1 MEKRVSK
8 TVFKAKAC
16 EFLRH
21 VETLGET
28 VIVTDRGEPTV
39 EIRPYRRSQ
48 KSPLDVLRASIVHF
62 NGLDDPAPADTTAV
76 ELASQTGIEHGE

>member
-39 EIRPYRRSQ
+39 EIRPYRRLQ

-62 NGLDDPAPADTTAV
+62 NGLDEPATGEV
-76 ELASQTGIEHGE
+76 EPTGIESGE

>member
-39 EIRPYRRSQ
+39 EIRPYRRPQ
-48 KSPLDVLRASIVHF
+48 RSPLDVLRASIVHF
-62 NGLDDPAPADTTAV
+62 NGIDEPAGEVAANGV
-76 ELASQTGIEHGE
+76 ESGE

>member
-62 NGLDDPAPADTTAV
+62 NGLDDPAPADTAAV
-76 ELASQTGIEHGE
+76 ELASQNGIEHGE

>member
-39 EIRPYRRSQ
+39 EIRPYRRLQ

-62 NGLDDPAPADTTAV
+62 NGIDEPVAGETA
-76 ELASQTGIEHGE
+76 ATGIENGE

>member
-8 TVFKAKAC
+8 TIFKAKAC

-21 VETLGET
+21 VETHGET
-28 VIVTDRGEPTV
+28 VVVTDRGEPTV
-39 EIRPYRRSQ
+39 EIRPYRRLQ

-62 NGLDDPAPADTTAV
+62 DGLDVPVSTSSVSALAPDLV
-76 ELASQTGIEHGE
+76 EKGE

>member
-39 EIRPYRRSQ
+39 EIRPYRRLQ

-62 NGLDDPAPADTTAV
+62 NGIDEPVTGEAEA
-76 ELASQTGIEHGE
+76 TGIESGE

>member
-39 EIRPYRRSQ
+39 EIRPYRRLQ

-62 NGLDDPAPADTTAV
+62 NEIDEPLSPI
-76 ELASQTGIEHGE
+76 ASEKGE

>member
-39 EIRPYRRSQ
+39 EIRPYRRLQ

-62 NGLDDPAPADTTAV
+62 NGLDEPATDEV
-76 ELASQTGIEHGE
+76 EPTGIESGE